1 ISIKG
6 EDGKDGSIGLSGKDG
21 ITVKGKDGENGV
33 TIKGEDGANG
43 TNGVIGLNGHDGIDG
58 KPAKDV
64 SADIKVVNGR
74 PGVNGKDGDS
84 LTRIIYEDEA
94 GDTHTVATMDD
105 GLAFQGDAGDK
116 VTRKLNDTL
125 NIKGGVTAANELT
138 DNNIGVVNDGANGL
152 AIKLAKELTGIS
164 SIANTAGGG
173 KLTLSDTENSV
184 SVNGGRITN
193 VGDATADTDAVNYK
207 QLKALNKG
215 QGIDVDKWKDAIL
228 PTISFFSGST
238 GTGANYKQG
247 NTEEQFDLSK
257 LAFDFGD
264 GLK

>member
-1 ISIKG
+1 IDGISVKGDKGEVGINGNNGISIKG

-74 PGVNGKDGDS
+74 AGVNGKDGDS
-84 LTRIIYEDEA
+84 LTRIIYEDEG

-105 GLAFQGDAGDK
+105 GLVFQGDAGDK

-125 NIKGGVTAANELT
+125 NIKGGVTAANKLT
-138 DNNIGVVNDGANGL
+138 DGNIGVVASADGL
-152 AIKLAKELTGIS
+152 ALKLAKELTGIS

-173 KLTLSDTENSV
+173 KLTLSETDNSV
-184 SVNGGRITN
+184 SVNGGRITHL
-193 VGDATADTDAVNYK
+193 GDAIADTDAVNYK
-207 QLKALNKG
+207 QLKALNNG

-238 GTGANYKQG
+238 GTGANYK
-247 NTEEQFDLSK
+247 
-257 LAFDFGD
+257 
-264 GLK
+264 